1 LNKRDFQ
8 LNPFVKKFNN
18 YINKIDNSLKTELE
32 FYSWSEFYLP
42 LKYACNGG
50 KRIRPFILTLCAES
64 LNNGNLNSLNSRTRE
79 NIFTVSTAIELL
91 HTESVIHDDI
101 IDSDNIRRG
110 MPSFHVKYGY
120 NSSILTADFILGII
134 LNIGAKINNIQVTKE
149 LSNAA
154 LKMSEGE
161 MLELRLVKNH
171 NISQN
176 DYIKVIEN
184 KTASLFEASAK
195 IGAILGKGTDEQIN
209 ALANYGRLLGIA
221 YQIHDDLID
230 YNNEERLFNILV
242 KQNDDEVNK
251 FVEIMENTYLNY
263 SQFALKELETIN
275 NNNSKKILEELTN
288 LESIT

>member
-18 YINKIDNSLKTELE
+18 YINKIDDSLKTELDL
-32 FYSWSEFYLP
+32 YSWSEFYLP

-50 KRIRPFILTLCAES
+50 KRIRPLILTLCAES
-64 LNNGNLNSLNSRTRE
+64 LNDGKLDTLNSKTRE
-79 NIFTVSTAIELL
+79 NIFAVSIAIELL
-91 HTESVIHDDI
+91 HTESTIHDDI

-110 MPSFHVKYGY
+110 MPSFYVKYGY
-120 NSSILTADFILGII
+120 NASILTADFILGII
-134 LNIGAKINNIQVTKE
+134 LNIGAKINNHQVTKE

-154 LKMSEGE
+154 IKMSQGE
-161 MLELRLVKNH
+161 MLEIRMVKNH
-171 NISQN
+171 NISEQ
-176 DYIKVIEN
+176 DYIKVSEN

-195 IGAILGKGTDEQIN
+195 IGAILGNGSDQQIT
-209 ALANYGRLLGIA
+209 ALANYGKLLGIA

-242 KQNDDEVNK
+242 KQNEKDNK

-263 SQFALKELETIN
+263 SQLARKELESIN
-275 NNNSKKILEELTN
+275 NNQSKKILEDLTN
-288 LESIT
+288 LESFS